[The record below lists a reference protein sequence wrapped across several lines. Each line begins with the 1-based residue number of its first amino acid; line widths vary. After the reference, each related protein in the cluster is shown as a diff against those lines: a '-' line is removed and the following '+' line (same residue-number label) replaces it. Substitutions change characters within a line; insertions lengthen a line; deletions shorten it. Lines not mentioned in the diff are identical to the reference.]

1 MSRHT
6 VESMEVRIEL
16 HGRTI
21 SGTLA
26 SDDEGGL
33 SDLIDTLLE
42 TGEVERIEVRD
53 SDSHYVWSVIEP
65 DDSHNDNDNDN
76 EGTTE

>member
-6 VESMEVRIEL
+6 VESKEFRIEL

-33 SDLIDTLLE
+33 DDLVDTLLE
-42 TGEVERIEVRD
+42 TGEVERIELRD

-65 DDSHNDNDNDN
+65 GDKNDN